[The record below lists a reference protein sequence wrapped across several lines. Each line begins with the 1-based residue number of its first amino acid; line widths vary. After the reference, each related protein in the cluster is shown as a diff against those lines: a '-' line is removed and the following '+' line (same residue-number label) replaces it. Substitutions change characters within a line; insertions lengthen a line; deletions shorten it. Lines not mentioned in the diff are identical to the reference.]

1 MLDIRTRVAIV
12 ALLSCLTAAQS
23 AAEPVGLLPGLANE
37 KLNQAVKF
45 LAEGNLKQA
54 DAILQEVLQK
64 DPSQVSA
71 LFGRAQVAMADGRLT
86 DAERGVNSV
95 LKVQNN
101 LPEAHSMRGV
111 VLLLQKRPD
120 EARAAFVR
128 AIELRP
134 SLVIPRFY
142 LGAIA
147 RGKGDYAEAAAQ
159 YKALTQTAPSVA
171 AGYLGQAEAQVMLRN
186 IPDAFQILQ
195 SWKSVPGSG
204 STPYHVI
211 ANVYLAQKE
220 HLKAAQE
227 LRLALNRDPGNSVTL
242 TYLGDAQLAGN
253 DTANA
258 IESYRLAIKADAK
271 NAVAHNNLAWVLTE
285 RRTDSTEALRLA
297 EAATTLEPAYEDAH
311 DTLGWVLY
319 KRGEY
324 EKAVSALSKAR
335 KLAPNRMDIAAHLGL
350 AYAKAGSRVQA
361 LTELRAALAS
371 KTPLPNRA
379 ELERVVGE
387 LSSAR

>member
-1 MLDIRTRVAIV
+1 M
-12 ALLSCLTAAQS
+12 
-23 AAEPVGLLPGLANE
+23 AEPVSLLPGLANE

-95 LKVQNN
+95 LKVQNE
-101 LPEAHSMRGV
+101 LPEAHSMKGV

-120 EARAAFVR
+120 EARTAFLR
-128 AIELRP
+128 SIQLRP
-134 SLVIPRFY
+134 NLVTPRFY

-147 RGKGDYAEAAAQ
+147 RAKGDYAEAAAQ
-159 YKALTQTAPSVA
+159 YKALTQTAPGVA
-171 AGYLGQAEAQVMLRN
+171 AGYLGQAEALVMLRN
-186 IPDAFQILQ
+186 IPEAFRILQ
-195 SWKSVPGSG
+195 SWKAVPGSG

-211 ANVYLAQKE
+211 ANVHLAQRE
-220 HLKAAQE
+220 HLNALQE
-227 LRLALNRDPGNSVTL
+227 LRLALAKDPGNAVTL
-242 TYLGDAQLAGN
+242 TYLGDAQLAGK

-271 NAVAHNNLAWVLTE
+271 NAVAHNNLAWVLAE
-285 RRTDSTEALRLA
+285 QRTDSTEALRLA
-297 EAATTLEPAYEDAH
+297 ETATTLEPAYEDAH

-324 EKAVSALSKAR
+324 QKAVTALSKAR
-335 KLAPNRMDIAAHLGL
+335 KLAPNRMDITAHLGL
-350 AYAKAGSRVQA
+350 AHAKAGSRAQA

-371 KTPLPNRA
+371 KAPLPNRA

>member
-1 MLDIRTRVAIV
+1 MQTRVAIV
-12 ALLSCLTAAQS
+12 ALLSCLIATPS
-23 AAEPVGLLPGLANE
+23 TAEPVSLLPGLANE

-71 LFGRAQVAMADGRLT
+71 LFGRAQVAMADGRLA

-95 LKVQNN
+95 LKVQNE
-101 LPEAHSMRGV
+101 LPEAHSMKGV

-120 EARAAFVR
+120 EARTAFLR
-128 AIELRP
+128 SIQLRP
-134 SLVIPRFY
+134 NLVTPRFY

-159 YKALTQTAPSVA
+159 YKALTQTAPGVA

-186 IPDAFQILQ
+186 IPEAFRILQ
-195 SWKSVPGSG
+195 SWKAVPGSG

-211 ANVYLAQKE
+211 ANVYLAQRE
-220 HLKAAQE
+220 HLKATQE
-227 LRLALNRDPGNSVTL
+227 LRHALAKDPGNSATL
-242 TYLGDAQLAGN
+242 TYLGDAQLAGK
-253 DTANA
+253 DTAHA
-258 IESYRLAIKADAK
+258 IESYRLAIKADTK
-271 NAVAHNNLAWVLTE
+271 NAVAHNNLAWVLAE
-285 RRTDSTEALRLA
+285 QGADSTEALRLA

-324 EKAVSALSKAR
+324 AKAVNALSKAR

-350 AYAKAGSRVQA
+350 AYAKAGSRAQA